1 MFVTDKIVYLQM
13 QKTGSTHVTNV
24 LAKYCGGRYE
34 EKHSQ
39 LKDHRQHGSRLIVS
53 SVRNPWDWY
62 VSQWA
67 FGCTRH
73 GELRRY
79 FDNLPRSELRQAV
92 RRGDFGSMLRF
103 PLRTLIGRPDWQSL
117 YSDPNNEANF
127 REWLR
132 LILEFEGLHIGSQ
145 GYASS
150 PVKNAVGLM
159 TYLFLALTTN
169 YAEWMRTGRKC
180 RTYDEVSVFADK
192 YGIVNQVLR
201 AETLN
206 EDLFN
211 LLKATGADVSRQEA
225 AEWGKFN
232 TSSRRVHS
240 EYYDEETCRLVLQRD
255 RFIVDRFRYELVQ
268 QQAE

>member
-39 LKDHRQHGSRLIVS
+39 LKDHRQRGCRLIVS

-103 PLRTLIGRPDWQSL
+103 PLGTLIGRPDWQSL

-159 TYLFLALTTN
+159 TYLFLALTTK

-192 YGIVNQVLR
+192 HGIVNQVLR
-201 AETLN
+201 PETLN

-211 LLKATGADVSRQEA
+211 LLKATGADVSRKEA

-232 TSSRRVHS
+232 TS
-240 EYYDEETCRLVLQRD
+240 
-255 RFIVDRFRYELVQ
+255 
-268 QQAE
+268 